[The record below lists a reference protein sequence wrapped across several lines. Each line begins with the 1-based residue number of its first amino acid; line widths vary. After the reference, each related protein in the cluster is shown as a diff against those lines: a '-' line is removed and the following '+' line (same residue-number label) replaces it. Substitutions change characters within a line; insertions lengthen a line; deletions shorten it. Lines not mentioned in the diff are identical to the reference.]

1 MVLPPARLEHVREQ
15 LSEFNISMDEH
26 VFLCDCRQGE
36 LYTRDISHEVTQDKA
51 EKYGGGRP
59 MILFCIIMVMV
70 ITTSM
75 L

>member
-51 EKYGGGRP
+51 EKYGGGDR
-59 MILFCIIMVMV
+59 
-70 ITTSM
+70 
-75 L
+75 